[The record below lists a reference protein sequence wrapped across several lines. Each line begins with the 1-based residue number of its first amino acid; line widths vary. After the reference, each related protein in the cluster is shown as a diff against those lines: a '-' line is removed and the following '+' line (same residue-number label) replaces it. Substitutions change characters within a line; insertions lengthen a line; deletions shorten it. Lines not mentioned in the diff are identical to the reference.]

1 MDRRRRPS
9 SAEVRSLA
17 MTVIAALTL
26 MGCAGPGHIFRT
38 FDLENAESLS
48 VDARQR
54 MVLVTHR
61 GGKSRDRTVVCA
73 EPSPDVFSAQ
83 AAHAAANASFAQGPA
98 TPGADG
104 APQSQRSAVGSGSS
118 GINESA
124 ATIAMRTQTIQLLRD
139 GLFRACEAYMNGAI
153 DQHQYNIILLNMDKL
168 TITMMGMDAIGGTAT
183 VPPATISAG
192 SSTSDRPA
200 TSTERPAT
208 GQVQSEAV
216 ANIVQH
222 TTRQSSL
229 PALCVS
235 LLASGELRVDN
246 PGQQAI
252 LARCDELLGAAVDQF
267 VSRPPPHGSSYRISR
282 DAAGLGRTVS
292 TAPTAPP
299 ARLASGWST
308 RVQHSESSAPWDVI
322 VEAGEPE
329 EANTSRASSKQQ
341 HLSWQNWDTRIERH
355 VAADARDE

>member
-1 MDRRRRPS
+1 MVRLRRPS
-9 SAEVRSLA
+9 SAGVRSLA

-38 FDLENAESLS
+38 FDIENSESLS

-54 MVLVTHR
+54 VVLVTHR
-61 GGKSRDRTVVCA
+61 GGKTRDRTVVCA

-83 AAHAAANASFAQGPA
+83 AAHSAGNASFTPA
-98 TPGADG
+98 VDG
-104 APQSQRSAVGSGSS
+104 APQTQRSAAGSATG
-118 GINESA
+118 GTTESA

-168 TITMMGMDAIGGTAT
+168 TITMMGMDAIGGTAVTPPT
-183 VPPATISAG
+183 VISAG
-192 SSTSDRPA
+192 SGVSDRPA

-208 GQVQSEAV
+208 GHVQSEAV
-216 ANIVQH
+216 ASIVQH
-222 TTRQSSL
+222 TAGQSSL

-267 VSRPPPHGSSYRISR
+267 VNRPPPHGSSYRISR
-282 DAAGLGRTVS
+282 EAAGLGRTVS
-292 TAPTAPP
+292 AAPTVPA
-299 ARLASGWST
+299 ARLAAGWST
-308 RVQHSESSAPWDVI
+308 RVQHSDAIAPWDVEV
-322 VEAGEPE
+322 VEAREPLA
-329 EANTSRASSKQQ
+329 ANASRAQTTQSL
-341 HLSWQNWDTRIERH
+341 LSRESWDTRVERH
-355 VAADARDE
+355 FAADAQGE